1 MCDFH
6 SIVVR
11 KDGAKAH
18 VAANSHSGA
27 VEAAKWRENQPNRDP
42 FFNECEWDGIG
53 KFPGVDKITRGE
65 PVNERQ
71 AKVIEGHY
79 ACLSQLLA
87 DPEKHAATMCLDGGI
102 FSADEYADVR
112 WKVLV
117 QPKCPKRIADKI
129 AVTRLHADGKNIK
142 SFHPAIKSISGYV
155 SLESGATLDAPVLA
169 EVKGYVS
176 LDSGATLNAPVL
188 AKSTVI
194 IRR

>member
-18 VAANSHSGA
+18 VAANSHSEA
-27 VEAAKWRENQPNRDP
+27 VAAANWRENQPNRDP
-42 FFNECEWDGIG
+42 FFNEVEWDGAG

-65 PVNERQ
+65 AVNERQ
-71 AKVIEGHY
+71 AKVIERHY
-79 ACLSQLLA
+79 TCLAQLLA
-87 DPEKHAATMCLDGGI
+87 DPKAHAATMCLDGGI
-102 FSADEYADVR
+102 FAADEYADIR
-112 WKVLV
+112 WKVLIH
-117 QPKCPKRIADKI
+117 PKCPKRVADKI
-129 AVTRLHADGKNIK
+129 ALTPLHADGSRIK
-142 SFHPAIKSISGYV
+142 SFHPAIKSLSG
-155 SLESGATLDAPVLA
+155 D
-169 EVKGYVS
+169 VS